1 MGKLR
6 WFGVGVAWLACM
18 GVGCGGNAVT
28 EPGNGGSAGAGG
40 SAGSGGLAS
49 CSPDCAAPPPGCRFD
64 GEPTCDPPA
73 CPPIVC
79 EDAGVADADADV
91 SCVVDCAPPPP
102 GCHYEGEVS
111 CDPPQCPPLVC
122 EDAATDAPMPVDAP
136 TDSSLPPDPDTFAEM
151 LNGVWLIGW
160 SGGMNHFS
168 WVRLSGGPQWGGD
181 AEFLAGDDLFANAP
195 FWDCTGLGSWMIT
208 AKPYT
213 VGLQFPASCSTGFA
227 SYTFLTMLPAAGYPP
242 GAVVQASLEDP
253 TNPGATLEGYR
264 FPSDWC
270 DPTMTTCPDPWQ

>member
-1 MGKLR
+1 MGFASLA
-6 WFGVGVAWLACM
+6 FLWL
-18 GVGCGGNAVT
+18 GCGGTAVT
-28 EPGNGGSAGAGG
+28 EPSGGGAAAGSGG
-40 SAGSGGLAS
+40 SAGSSGTAGSGGVAGSGGTAS
-49 CSPDCAAPPPGCRFD
+49 CSPNCAAPPPGCHFV
-64 GEPTCDPPA
+64 GEATCDPPA
-73 CPPIVC
+73 CPPIEC
-79 EDAGVADADADV
+79 DDAGVTDAAPDV
-91 SCVVDCAPPPP
+91 SCLIDCAPPPP
-102 GCHYEGEVS
+102 GCHYEGEVT

-122 EDAATDAPMPVDAP
+122 EDAATDAPS
-136 TDSSLPPDPDTFAEM
+136 DSSLPPDPDTFAEM

-195 FWDCTGLGSWMIT
+195 IWECSGLGSWMIT

-213 VGLQFPASCSTGFA
+213 IGLQFPSSCSIGFA
-227 SYTFLTMLPAAGYPP
+227 SYTFLTMLPATGYPP
-242 GAVVQASLEDP
+242 GAIVQASLEDLAYP
-253 TNPGATLEGYR
+253 NAPMEGYK